1 MIETIAGNEN
11 EFHVGKLVD
20 SFYTLYCLALV
31 GSLLYLPY
39 WKRGVKEKK
48 VIKEV
53 FKTVENLKMWVI

>member
-48 VIKEV
+48 SYKRS
-53 FKTVENLKMWVI
+53 F